1 MKKANRFHKKL
12 TALVLAGLMA
22 LSAGTALAANTV
34 ELGLDDSIQ
43 MALENNR
50 AIKQSIAQVD
60 QARWNLSSARRSAG
74 PTLAWQ
80 GTVNRVGGKAYEHAD
95 YDTAYDEVIERAGG
109 AK

>member
-22 LSAGTALAANTV
+22 MSASTALAANTV

-50 AIKQSIAQVD
+50 SIKQSIARAPQRGADALLGGYGEPRRRQVLR
-60 QARWNLSSARRSAG
+60 ARGL
-74 PTLAWQ
+74 
-80 GTVNRVGGKAYEHAD
+80 
-95 YDTAYDEVIERAGG
+95 
-109 AK
+109 